1 MNLLNCVENIILEFR
16 GRTFYLPKI
25 TRGDRTLSVGVS
37 DEQMNRRSGRY
48 NPEEPENYHIIKS
61 IISGH
66 WKSGV
71 YNMWLWD
78 IINRNFNQVYNTID
92 NLYDFELD
100 RNRVIFYGY
109 NEIIGDVEFVADI
122 EARGIGDMALKIITS
137 GVSLSNKKF
146 FKNRDKDPVIT
157 LVEGKKI
164 EIFHRI
170 FLEN

>member
-1 MNLLNCVENIILEFR
+1 MNLLDCVKNIILEFR
-16 GRTFYLPKI
+16 GRTFYLPNIVK
-25 TRGDRTLSVGVS
+25 GNRTLSVGVS

-48 NPEEPENYHIIKS
+48 NPNEPENFNIMRS
-61 IISGH
+61 IMSGN

-78 IINRNFNQVYNTID
+78 IIERNFDDVYNTID
-92 NLYDFELD
+92 RFYDFESD

-109 NEIIGDVEFVADI
+109 NEIVGDVEFVADI

-137 GVSLSNKKF
+137 GVSLPNKNF
-146 FKNRDKDPVIT
+146 FKNRDNDPTIR
-157 LVEGKKI
+157 LIEGKKI